1 MVYPACASTSA
12 WQNIV
17 NAVFSRFRF
26 PIPKTAMPTRPCC
39 GCERYTPESHVENL
53 LTARARG
60 ESGLFSLLPWQSRP
74 SFTQPCSHSALP
86 FVMEATNMSD
96 DDRNVTRRNLCGCGG
111 CDVERPKSRHPTV
124 QFLCNV
130 IARARFTFSF
140 FKFPARWRDM
150 FMRSAVIEYAFRC
163 VVASKEGSLRG
174 FKNAR
179 FSSPPST
186 PTAQFPDII
195 RAPAPRKRGFA
206 YIQGVVNL
214 SGNKF
219 NYVKL
224 DNPSENSSR
233 SSLYKTCSD
242 RAVGVRGY
250 T

>member
-1 MVYPACASTSA
+1 MA
-12 WQNIV
+12 
-17 NAVFSRFRF
+17 FFRF
-26 PIPKTAMPTRPCC
+26 FLGNLDLPSPSHAVIPLSRSLWRPQTCRTMIATLHA
-39 GCERYTPESHVENL
+39 GISAVAGDVTWKGPER
-53 LTARARG
+53 
-60 ESGLFSLLPWQSRP
+60 
-74 SFTQPCSHSALP
+74 
-86 FVMEATNMSD
+86 
-96 DDRNVTRRNLCGCGG
+96 
-111 CDVERPKSRHPTV
+111 RHPTV
-124 QFLCNV
+124 KVPQFLCNV